1 MVECVESNHTI
12 VVMNIR
18 LGVNIDHIATLRQ
31 QRHTDYPDLG
41 EAIRCAEAAGA
52 DGITMHLREDRRHV
66 QLEDVEQA
74 RRQVSG
80 TLNLE
85 MAATEEMVTIAE
97 RIRPDYCCLV
107 PERREELTTEGG
119 LDVMRGKDRIRESCT
134 RLREAGIQV
143 SLFVEP
149 TREAMDAAVEL
160 GAPIVELHTGPYA
173 NSEEA
178 EAREAEFER
187 LAEITQYARDRL
199 TVNAGHGLH
208 RDNVG
213 PVASIP
219 GMNELNIGHSIV
231 CRAVMVG
238 LEAAVREVRQ
248 AMEQT

>member
-1 MVECVESNHTI
+1 MTDV
-12 VVMNIR
+12 R

-31 QRHTDYPDLG
+31 QRHTDYPDLD
-41 EAIRCAEAAGA
+41 EAIRRAEAAGA

-74 RRQVSG
+74 RRQVRG

-85 MAATEEMVTIAE
+85 MAATEEMLGIAE

-119 LDVMRGKDRIRESCT
+119 LDVAGGADRIREACT
-134 RLREAGIQV
+134 RLKAAGIRV

-149 TREAMDAAVEL
+149 AREAMDAAVEL
-160 GAPIVELHTGPYA
+160 GASVVELHTGPYA
-173 NSEEA
+173 NAA
-178 EAREAEFER
+178 EAGEREAELER
-187 LAEITQYARDRL
+187 LASVARYARERL

-213 PVASIP
+213 PVAAIP
-219 GMNELNIGHSIV
+219 GMNELNIGHAIV

-238 LEAAVREVRQ
+238 LEAAVREVRE
-248 AMEQT
+248 AMGAA

>member
-1 MVECVESNHTI
+1 MKNV
-12 VVMNIR
+12 R

-31 QRHTDYPDLG
+31 QRHTDYPDLS
-41 EAIRCAEAAGA
+41 EAVRRVEAVGA
-52 DGITMHLREDRRHV
+52 DGITMHLREDRRHI

-74 RRQVSG
+74 RREVRG

-85 MAATEEMVTIAE
+85 MAATDEMLDIAE
-97 RIRPDYCCLV
+97 RVHPDYCCLV

-119 LDVMRGKDRIRESCT
+119 LDLVAGADRVRKACT
-134 RLREAGIQV
+134 RLKAAGIQV

-149 TREAMDAAVEL
+149 THEVMDAAVEL
-160 GAPIVELHTGPYA
+160 GASIVELHTGPYA
-173 NSEEA
+173 DATEPA
-178 EAREAEFER
+178 AREAELER
-187 LAEITQYARDRL
+187 LASAAQYARERL

-219 GMNELNIGHSIV
+219 GMNELNIGHAIV

-238 LEAAVREVRQ
+238 LEAAVREVRG
-248 AMEQT
+248 AMDAP